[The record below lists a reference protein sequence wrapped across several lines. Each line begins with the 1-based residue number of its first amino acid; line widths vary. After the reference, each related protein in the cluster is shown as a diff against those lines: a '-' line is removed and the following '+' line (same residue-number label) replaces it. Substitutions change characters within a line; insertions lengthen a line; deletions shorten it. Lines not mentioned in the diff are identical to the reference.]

1 MLKNVILNY
10 LRTRLKL
17 YFRSKC
23 AIKKIDFSIFLVFG
37 AKIVKSNIIVGLF
50 MKIVSKIGRL
60 SHDVTG
66 RGMDGDDDALARA
79 RAPALSKWENK

>member
-1 MLKNVILNY
+1 
-10 LRTRLKL
+10 
-17 YFRSKC
+17 
-23 AIKKIDFSIFLVFG
+23 
-37 AKIVKSNIIVGLF
+37 

-66 RGMDGDDDALARA
+66 RGMNGDDDALARA